1 MGEWGRVN
9 EKACQFCRFGGPAEG
24 LDAGRLVC
32 AQAAAT
38 GSYKIVACAETC
50 DDWRLR
56 DNGTFGP
63 ADVARE
69 GTRLIPV
76 KGGPFAIVDAADYE
90 ALSKYHWY
98 ARHTP
103 TVCYAVARHKGKVI
117 KMHRLITDAPRHLV
131 VDHIDR
137 NGLNNTRK
145 NLRLCKQAENVRNQG
160 PRPGGT
166 SKYKGV
172 SWCIAGIKW
181 MARIA
186 HDRKQHYLG
195 LFTDEKEAARAYD
208 KKANELFG
216 RFAYLNFPDELR
228 GQPISNI
235 EPKNNECRREQGRGG
250 GETVDIMMPNAKKVV
265 EFAKGSV
272 YYDREFLLNADGSTG
287 FNMIGW
293 FR

>member
-1 MGEWGRVN
+1 MN
-9 EKACQFCRFGGPAEG
+9 EKACQFCRFAGLAEG
-24 LDAGRLVC
+24 IDAGRMVC

-50 DDWRLR
+50 DDWRLH
-56 DNGTFGP
+56 DNDTFDPP
-63 ADVARE
+63 AEVARE
-69 GTRLIPV
+69 GTRLILV

-90 ALSKYHWY
+90 ALSKYQWY

-103 TVCYAVARHKGKVI
+103 TACYAIARHKGKVI
-117 KMHRLITDAPRHLV
+117 QMHRLITDAPGNLV

-145 NLRLCKQAENVRNQG
+145 NLRLCRQAENARNQG

-172 SWCIAGIKW
+172 SWCSAGIKW
-181 MARIA
+181 IARIA

-216 RFAYLNFPDELR
+216 RFAYLNFPEENR
-228 GQPISNI
+228 GQAISNI
-235 EPKNNECRREQGRGG
+235 EPKNNECRREQGGG
-250 GETVDIMMPNAKKVV
+250 GRETVNIMMPNDKKVV
-265 EFAKGSV
+265 EFAEGPV
-272 YYDREFLLNADGSTG
+272 YYDREILLNADGSLG
-287 FNMIGW
+287 LI
-293 FR
+293 